1 MTDHEIRELLLAGK
15 KIEAIKRYR
24 ESSGLG
30 LKESKDA
37 IELVENELRKTG
49 HIPQKAA
56 GCLGLILLI
65 LFGFSFS
72 QVFEIEFEPVGRIA
86 IFLGK

>member
-1 MTDHEIRELLLAGK
+1 MTEHEIRELLLAGK

-37 IELVENELRKTG
+37 VDAVEKELIKTG
-49 HIPQKAA
+49 QLQQKAA
-56 GCLGLILLI
+56 GCLGLFLLV
-65 LFGFSFS
+65 LFGFVLS
-72 QVFEIEFEPVGRIA
+72 QILEIKF
-86 IFLGK
+86 